1 MNLGIFTADF
11 RCYGCYPTLKII
23 ISASLQAGHNDYE
36 LPVTGIFS
44 VKMLF
49 TCAPRDAS
57 VLEESA
63 GGELL
68 HRSVS
73 CDEAVPE
80 GGHHV
85 NVAWPQLVHRIR
97 RTARTHLHIMA
108 RQLHPLGKQLLA
120 ACSAH

>member
-1 MNLGIFTADF
+1 M
-11 RCYGCYPTLKII
+11 
-23 ISASLQAGHNDYE
+23 S
-36 LPVTGIFS
+36 
-44 VKMLF
+44 F

-68 HRSVS
+68 HGSVS
-73 CDEAVPE
+73 CVEAVPE

-97 RTARTHLHIMA
+97 RSARAHLHIMA
-108 RQLHPLGKQLLA
+108 RQLHSLRKQLLA
-120 ACSAH
+120 ARAAH